1 MSVLKSSIV
10 EFIGTFVFLTVIL
23 NTGSAIPI
31 GIALAAVI
39 LAFGMISGGNFNPA
53 VSFMMFIKGDIN
65 AQTFAAY
72 VVAQLLGGYAAYSL
86 YKNTKTK
93 KRVA

>member
-1 MSVLKSSIV
+1 MSLLKSSLV
-10 EFIGTFVFLTVIL
+10 EFVGTFIFLTVIL
-23 NTGSAIPI
+23 NTANAIPI

-39 LAFGMISGGNFNPA
+39 FAFGVISGGHFNPA
-53 VSFMMFIKGDIN
+53 VSFMMYVKGDIN

-72 VVAQLLGGYAAYSL
+72 VASQLIGGYAAYML
-86 YKNTKTK
+86 YKNTKSK

>member
-1 MSVLKSSIV
+1 MSLLKSSIV

-23 NTGSAIPI
+23 NTATAIPI

-39 LAFGMISGGNFNPA
+39 FAFGMISGGHFNPA
-53 VSFMMFIKGDIN
+53 VSFMMFVKGDITT
-65 AQTFAAY
+65 QTFAAY
-72 VVAQLLGGYAAYSL
+72 VVAQLLGGFAAYQL
-86 YKNTKTK
+86 YKNTKSK